1 MRVEWRWPR
10 SQSVRPWAAEQPQPQ
25 SALDGCRQSPARIA
39 RYSYVRK
46 RNKLIMDEGT
56 RQDLKPIKENKSYC
70 FNQEHMGTLAY
81 ASFMTAKSPMFLRNT
96 VVFTTFCSDVPAL
109 ASTLDR
115 FLKTCSCKQREYKSQ
130 RTYSGD
136 THDNTH
142 GLLLHTTLHKCIGGG
157 IKTKLSAREDKT
169 AGNTKGRVRSGA
181 SNMLIS
187 FKFEYFSTM
196 AMIMVVPNGGRL
208 GAHGARMRGCGGKH
222 KALTARAM

>member
-1 MRVEWRWPR
+1 
-10 SQSVRPWAAEQPQPQ
+10 
-25 SALDGCRQSPARIA
+25 
-39 RYSYVRK
+39 
-46 RNKLIMDEGT
+46 
-56 RQDLKPIKENKSYC
+56 
-70 FNQEHMGTLAY
+70 
-81 ASFMTAKSPMFLRNT
+81 MFLRNT
-96 VVFTTFCSDVPAL
+96 VVFTTFCRDVPAL

-115 FLKTCSCKQREYKSQ
+115 FLKTCSCNQRAQSL
-130 RTYSGD
+130 RTYPGD
-136 THDNTH
+136 THGNTH

-169 AGNTKGRVRSGA
+169 AGNTKGRVGSGA

-187 FKFEYFSTM
+187 FKFVYFSTR